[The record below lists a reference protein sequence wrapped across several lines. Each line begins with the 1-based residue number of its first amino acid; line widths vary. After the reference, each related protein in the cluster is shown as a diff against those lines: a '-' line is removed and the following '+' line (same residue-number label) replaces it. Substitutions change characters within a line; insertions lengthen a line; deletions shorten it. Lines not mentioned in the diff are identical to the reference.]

1 MRGLDKR
8 VSCAPRGSTKQSK
21 NLHRGKC
28 KCLQISLALC
38 VERALT
44 HILIFSANTSPDWAT
59 KSSLLVFSEV
69 VGKSCEALLPGKHPG
84 FRGTG
89 NVAPDPN

>member
-1 MRGLDKR
+1 MSSDFTGSLCREGLD
-8 VSCAPRGSTKQSK
+8 
-21 NLHRGKC
+21 
-28 KCLQISLALC
+28 
-38 VERALT
+38 T
-44 HILIFSANTSPDWAT
+44 HLIFSANTSPDWAT
-59 KSSLLVFSEV
+59 KSSLLVFSKV